1 MMTRLRRRAVVL
13 SIVLGLVAALA
24 SAASAQTVATERIVS
39 AIEPLVGL
47 SLRGLNASDHAGLD
61 VASGDVNDDGV
72 DDLIVGARLG
82 DPPGLLNAGVT
93 YIFYGPLEPGTAD
106 PAAADVTVHGMDAK
120 SQAGRALAVVD
131 VNDDG
136 VNDLVLGA
144 VLASPDEDRSF
155 AGETYVVFGPLEPG
169 VVELSTRADI
179 RLEGAQERDHLGSGV
194 DGGDLNGDGVEDL
207 VIGAVGAS
215 PDQRTSAG
223 AVFVVF
229 GPVTAGTYDVAEM
242 ADVTVQGID
251 LADQLGYGV
260 SVGDF
265 NGDGV
270 DDLLM
275 GAQGSSPTGRIDAGV
290 TYIIYGPLAPG
301 SLELL
306 LEADVIIEGASR
318 GDLSG
323 GDTAAGDINNDGVDD
338 ILIGSQWSDGDSR
351 NIGQAAIFLGPV
363 DGQKFDLSTADLT
376 YNGINSGDMT
386 GGGLALGDVD
396 DDGGTDLIVGAGLAD
411 NADKEDAGAVY
422 VVFSSALPFP
432 QPESTVG
439 LSSLQIAGLAVLVFV
454 IVAPI
459 AYWVIRR
466 KQPDDGPGRP
476 PLR

>member
-1 MMTRLRRRAVVL
+1 MTTRLRRRAVIASVA
-13 SIVLGLVAALA
+13 LGLAAALA
-24 SAASAQTVATERIVS
+24 SAASAQTAATERVVA

-47 SLRGLNASDHAGLD
+47 SLHGLNASDHAGLD

-93 YIFYGPLEPGTAD
+93 YVFYGPLAPGTAD
-106 PAAADVTVHGMDAK
+106 PAAADVTVHGIDAK

-144 VLASPDEDRSF
+144 VLASPDEDRIV

-169 VVELSTRADI
+169 VVDLSTRADI
-179 RLEGAQERDHLGSGV
+179 LLEGAEERDHLGSGA
-194 DGGDLNGDGVEDL
+194 DGGDLNGDGVADL

-215 PDQRTSAG
+215 PDARTSAG

-229 GPVTAGTYDVAEM
+229 GPVTAGSYNVEEM

-251 LADQLGYGV
+251 IADQLGYGV
-260 SVGDF
+260 SVGDL

-270 DDLLM
+270 DDLLL
-275 GAQGSSPTGRIDAGV
+275 GAQGASPPGRIDSGV
-290 TYIIYGPLAPG
+290 TYIIFGPLAPG
-301 SLELL
+301 KLELL
-306 LEADVIIEGASR
+306 LEADVMIEGAAK

-323 GDTAAGDINNDGVDD
+323 GDTAAGDLNNDGVDD
-338 ILIGSQWSDGDSR
+338 VVIGSQWTDGDSR
-351 NIGQAAIFLGPV
+351 NTGQAAVFLGPIE
-363 DGQKFDLSTADLT
+363 GHKLDLSTADLT
-376 YNGINSGDMT
+376 YKGINGGDMT
-386 GGGLALGDVD
+386 GGGLAMGDL
-396 DDGGTDLIVGAGLAD
+396 DGDGRTDLIVSAGLAD
-411 NADKEDAGAVY
+411 NADKMDAGAVY

-439 LSSLQIAGLAVLVFV
+439 LSALHIAGIAVLVFLV
-454 IVAPI
+454 VAPI
-459 AYWVIRR
+459 AYWTIRR
-466 KQPDDGPGRP
+466 RQPDDGPGRP
-476 PLR
+476 